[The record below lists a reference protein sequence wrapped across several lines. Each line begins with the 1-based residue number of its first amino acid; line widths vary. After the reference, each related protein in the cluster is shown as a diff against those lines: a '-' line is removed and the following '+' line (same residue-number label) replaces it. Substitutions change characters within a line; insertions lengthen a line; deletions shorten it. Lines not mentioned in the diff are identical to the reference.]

1 MRCKTWFRWAVT
13 HPGPKV
19 HLRSRILCQGC
30 GFGGRLPNNGQESGF
45 GSKTS
50 KKKSTTVAFYSVLS
64 CFLGSAPSGTRTQDP
79 LIKRCIIFS
88 YSTSFH
94 SDITIFLSRT
104 RYISFFLFLSF
115 LSFYGINGQITVRIR
130 GVFSLFLSAVFK
142 NSCRNAST
150 TPILWYALRLNDI
163 A

>member
-1 MRCKTWFRWAVT
+1 MLFW
-13 HPGPKV
+13 
-19 HLRSRILCQGC
+19 
-30 GFGGRLPNNGQESGF
+30 
-45 GSKTS
+45 
-50 KKKSTTVAFYSVLS
+50 
-64 CFLGSAPSGTRTQDP
+64 SAPSGTRTQDP

-163 A
+163 AWSSKTALNWVPEWCRKLWKSNRIHCNSSPVIWSTGCFSLVWGEYSHRGVNFHRACFDA